1 MFVAFTDVFE
11 NLLIYHNDDMEFLDF
26 DKYSH
31 GSKKI
36 FTFTNKDV
44 KNFSR
49 IIFKTLTIS
58 TLDFQ
63 KKKN

>member
-26 DKYSH
+26 EKYNH

-44 KNFSR
+44 LLEPFLKRKSF
-49 IIFKTLTIS
+49 FFS
-58 TLDFQ
+58 TLDFP